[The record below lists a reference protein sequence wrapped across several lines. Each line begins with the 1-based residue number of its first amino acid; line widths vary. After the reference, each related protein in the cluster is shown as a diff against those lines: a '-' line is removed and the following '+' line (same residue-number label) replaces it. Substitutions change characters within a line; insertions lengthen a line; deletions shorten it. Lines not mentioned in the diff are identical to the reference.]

1 VDLKKNDYYLKIHEK
16 MKGTEEVITVEKLGG
31 LECAKCHY

>member
-1 VDLKKNDYYLKIHEK
+1 MGKSEYYVKIHEK
-16 MKGTEEVITVEKLGG
+16 YKGKEEAITVEKLGG